1 MENNENKTIKMEN
14 NETLN
19 KKKYIIST
27 TFCLPI
33 TYVDKDKLHEIDAHV
48 MTDLEL
54 IHVQSDLDKEEKEEK
69 ETEKEEEEKEK
80 SKKEEKDNSSVI
92 KPKTMYEHIFNPETI
107 YGKRFLDQWAKYYT
121 SDVTFLKESQTLI
134 QKCQANH
141 SNHSNRSTTNYANYA
156 ESYSDIHDIWSSIQ
170 GDKNFKD
177 KFGYIDIAM
186 LEPLNSSSLF
196 LQILS
201 LQNLASPVISLL
213 TPLIILIIPFFI
225 LRFQKLPID
234 ISTYISSL
242 KKIAQYHPIGKIF
255 ENFGSVPWDKKVYIF
270 ISIAFY
276 FLQIYQNIMS
286 CYRFYKNM
294 FLIHNNIHKFANYI
308 SGSVENICTINSI
321 IEKEKLTSYRS
332 FHAENEKHAQ
342 TLSELH
348 EEIRNV
354 MPFKLTLSNVSN
366 IGTIM
371 KLYYRFHCDEN
382 VKNAISYT
390 FGFNSYVEHLSGLAC
405 LIKNKKIAAC
415 TFLSPALSSSSSS
428 KKTYFKSSYYAP
440 LMNDRPVKNNIVLNK
455 KATITGPNAAGKTT
469 MIKSTLLNIIFSQQF
484 GYGFYKKAK
493 LVPYEF
499 VHSYLNIPDTSGRDS
514 LFQAESRR
522 CREIITCL
530 VAHKTKRHFC
540 IFDELYSGTN
550 PYEAVASAYGFV
562 KYLNTFENVDLLL
575 TTHYSK
581 LCKLLE
587 AEHVEN
593 MHMKIERTNCGQ
605 GQQGQGQGDEDK
617 KEPNSIK
624 YTYKLGKGISS
635 VKGGIKVLEDLDY
648 PIEIINDTRNMIHGV
663 DVEV

>member
-1 MENNENKTIKMEN
+1 MNTNNITIETMTNNERTENKEKSHDIA
-14 NETLN
+14 
-19 KKKYIIST
+19 T
-27 TFCLPI
+27 TFRLPI

-54 IHVQSDLDKEEKEEK
+54 IHVQSDL
-69 ETEKEEEEKEK
+69 EKEK
-80 SKKEEKDNSSVI
+80 EKIEEKDNSVI
-92 KPKTMYEHIFNPETI
+92 KQKTMYEHIFNPETI

-121 SDVTFLKESQTLI
+121 SDVTFLQQSQTLI
-134 QKCQANH
+134 RHYQTDH
-141 SNHSNRSTTNYANYA
+141 STNSATNSATKTYLEIHS
-156 ESYSDIHDIWSSIQ
+156 IWSSIQ

-225 LRFQKLPID
+225 LRFQKLTID

-308 SGSVENICTINSI
+308 SGSVENIRTINSI
-321 IEKEKLTSYRS
+321 IEKEKFSSYRG
-332 FHAENEKHAQ
+332 FQAENEKHAQ
-342 TLSELH
+342 TLSELYD
-348 EEIRNV
+348 EIRNV
-354 MPFKLTLSNVSN
+354 MPFKLTLANVSN

-390 FGFNSYVEHLSGLAC
+390 FGFNSYVEHLSGLVR
-405 LIKNKKIAAC
+405 LIKNKKIAPC
-415 TFLSPALSSSSSS
+415 TFLLPSSASSASSASSS

>member
-1 MENNENKTIKMEN
+1 
-14 NETLN
+14 
-19 KKKYIIST
+19 
-27 TFCLPI
+27 
-33 TYVDKDKLHEIDAHV
+33 
-48 MTDLEL
+48 L
-54 IHVQSDLDKEEKEEK
+54 IHVESDL
-69 ETEKEEEEKEK
+69 EKEK
-80 SKKEEKDNSSVI
+80 EREKEKEKKDNSVI
-92 KPKTMYEHIFNPETI
+92 KQKTMYEHVFNPETI
-107 YGKRFLDQWAKYYT
+107 YGKRFLEQWAKYYT
-121 SDVTFLKESQTLI
+121 SDITFLKESQTLI

-141 SNHSNRSTTNYANYA
+141 FNHSA
-156 ESYSDIHDIWSSIQ
+156 ESYLDIHDIWSSIQ

-225 LRFQKLPID
+225 LRFQKLTID

-308 SGSVENICTINSI
+308 SGSVENIRTINSI
-321 IEKEKLTSYRS
+321 IEKEKLSSYRG
-332 FHAENEKHAQ
+332 FQAENEKHAQ
-342 TLSELH
+342 TLSELYD
-348 EEIRNV
+348 EIRNV

-390 FGFNSYVEHLSGLAC
+390 FGFNSYVEHLSGISH
-405 LIKNKKIAAC
+405 LIKNKKIAPC
-415 TFLSPALSSSSSS
+415 TFLLPSSSKD

-530 VAHKTKRHFC
+530 VEHKTKRHFC

-550 PYEAVASAYGFV
+550 PYEAVASAYGFI
-562 KYLNTFENVDLLL
+562 KYLNTFDNVDLLL

-587 AEHVEN
+587 AERVEN
-593 MHMKIERTNCGQ
+593 MHMKIKRTGEQ
-605 GQQGQGQGDEDK
+605 GQEDK

-648 PIEIINDTRNMIHGV
+648 PIEIINDTRNMIHDV

>member
-1 MENNENKTIKMEN
+1 MDNKNNNKKQEKTIMENKETIMENKETI
-14 NETLN
+14 N
-19 KKKYIIST
+19 KKKDIVNT

-33 TYVDKDKLHEIDAHV
+33 TYVDKDKLHEIDHHV

-54 IHVQSDLDKEEKEEK
+54 IHVQSNLEKEEEK
-69 ETEKEEEEKEK
+69 MKEEEEKMKDKEK
-80 SKKEEKDNSSVI
+80 EKMKDKEKEKMKEDSSVI
-92 KPKTMYEHIFNPETI
+92 KQKTMYEHVFNPETI
-107 YGKRFLDQWAKYYT
+107 YGKRFLEQWARYYT
-121 SDVTFLKESQTLI
+121 SDITFLKESQTLI

-141 SNHSNRSTTNYANYA
+141 FNHSA
-156 ESYSDIHDIWSSIQ
+156 ESYLEIHDIWSSIQ

-225 LRFQKLPID
+225 LRFQKLTID

-308 SGSVENICTINSI
+308 SGSVENIRTINSI
-321 IEKEKLTSYRS
+321 IEKEKLSSYRG
-332 FHAENEKHAQ
+332 FEAENEKHAQ
-342 TLSELH
+342 TLSELYD
-348 EEIRNV
+348 EIRNV
-354 MPFKLTLSNVSN
+354 MPFKLTLANVSN

-390 FGFNSYVEHLSGLAC
+390 FGFNSYVEHLSGLVR

-415 TFLSPALSSSSSS
+415 TYLSPPSS
-428 KKTYFKSSYYAP
+428 KKTYFKSSFYAP

-469 MIKSTLLNIIFSQQF
+469 LIKSTLLNIIFSQQF

-530 VAHKTKRHFC
+530 LENKTKRHFC

-562 KYLNTFENVDLLL
+562 KYLNTFDNVDLLL

-587 AEHVEN
+587 AERVEN
-593 MHMKIERTNCGQ
+593 LHMKIEKTDIIGNTNTNTNAKSPIQ
-605 GQQGQGQGDEDK
+605 
-617 KEPNSIK
+617 
-624 YTYKLGKGISS
+624 YLYKLGKGISS
-635 VKGGIKVLEDLDY
+635 VKGGVKVLEDLDY
-648 PIEIINDTRNMIHGV
+648 PIEIINDTKNMIHFV
-663 DVEV
+663 DAEV

>member
-1 MENNENKTIKMEN
+1 MTKNETTGENN
-14 NETLN
+14 
-19 KKKYIIST
+19 KKYTDITT
-27 TFCLPI
+27 TFRLPI
-33 TYVDKDKLHEIDAHV
+33 TYLDKNKLHEIDPHI

-54 IHVQSDLDKEEKEEK
+54 VRVESDMEKESKKEKEDEKKEEKDKGGSKLEEEKEEK
-69 ETEKEEEEKEK
+69 EKEEEKEK
-80 SKKEEKDNSSVI
+80 T
-92 KPKTMYEHIFNPETI
+92 KTMYEHIFNPETI

-121 SDVTFLKESQTLI
+121 SDVIFLRQSQKLI
-134 QKCQANH
+134 QCYQT
-141 SNHSNRSTTNYANYA
+141 NRRHHHDDRDNDSAVA
-156 ESYSDIHDIWSSIQ
+156 KSYSDIHNIWSSIQ

-177 KFGYIDIAM
+177 KFGYIDITM

-196 LQILS
+196 LQVLS

-234 ISTYISSL
+234 LSMYISSL

-255 ENFGSVPWDKKVYIF
+255 ENFGSVPWDKKIYIF

-276 FLQIYQNIMS
+276 FLQIYQNIVS
-286 CYRFYKNM
+286 CHRFYKNM
-294 FLIHNNIHKFANYI
+294 FLIHNNIHAFTSYI
-308 SGSVENICTINSI
+308 GASIENIRFINSV
-321 IEKEKLTSYRS
+321 IEKENLTLYHA

-348 EEIRNV
+348 DEIRNV
-354 MPFKLTLSNVSN
+354 MPFKLTLANISN

-371 KLYYRFHCDEN
+371 KLYYRFHCDQS
-382 VKNAISYT
+382 VKNAVSYT
-390 FGFNSYVEHLSGLAC
+390 FGFNSYVEHLSGLSR
-405 LIKNKKIAAC
+405 LIQNKKIAAC
-415 TFLSPALSSSSSS
+415 TFLSPLSSSSSS

-440 LMNDRPVKNNIVLNK
+440 LMNGRPVKNNIVLNK

-469 MIKSTLLNIIFSQQF
+469 LIKSTLLNIIFSQQF

-530 VAHKTKRHFC
+530 LENKTKRHFC

-550 PYEAVASAYGFV
+550 PYEAVASAFGFI
-562 KYLNTFENVDLLL
+562 KYLNTFDNVDLLL

-587 AEHVEN
+587 AERIEN
-593 MHMKIERTNCGQ
+593 MHMKIKRVADATNT
-605 GQQGQGQGDEDK
+605 
-617 KEPNSIK
+617 NSIR
-624 YTYKLGKGISS
+624 YLYKLGKGISS
-635 VKGGIKVLEDLDY
+635 VKGGVKVLEDLDY
-648 PIEIINDTRNMIHGV
+648 PIEIINDTKNMIHGV

>member
-1 MENNENKTIKMEN
+1 MTNSEKTENKEKSHDIN
-14 NETLN
+14 
-19 KKKYIIST
+19 ST
-27 TFCLPI
+27 FRLPI
-33 TYVDKDKLHEIDAHV
+33 TYVDADKLHEIDAHV

-54 IHVQSDLDKEEKEEK
+54 VQVQSDV
-69 ETEKEEEEKEK
+69 EKEK
-80 SKKEEKDNSSVI
+80 EKEKEKMEDASVI
-92 KPKTMYEHIFNPETI
+92 KQKTMYDHIFNPETI

-121 SDVTFLKESQTLI
+121 SDITFLKESQTLI
-134 QKCQANH
+134 QKCELNH
-141 SNHSNRSTTNYANYA
+141 LDLDRSTKEYL
-156 ESYSDIHDIWSSIQ
+156 EIHNIWSSIQ
-170 GDKNFKD
+170 GDKHFKD

-234 ISTYISSL
+234 LTMYISSL

-276 FLQIYQNIMS
+276 FLQIYQNIVS
-286 CYRFYKNM
+286 CHRFYKNM
-294 FLIHNNIHKFANYI
+294 FLIHNNIHKFATYI
-308 SGSVENICTINSI
+308 GGSIENVRFINSI
-321 IEKEKLTSYRS
+321 IDKENLTSYRA
-332 FHAENEKHAQ
+332 FQAENEKHAQ
-342 TLSELH
+342 ILTQLH
-348 EEIRNV
+348 DEIRNV
-354 MPFKLTLSNVSN
+354 MPFKLTLGNVSN

-390 FGFNSYVEHLSGLAC
+390 FGFNSYVEHLSGLTS
-405 LIKNKKIAAC
+405 LIQNKKMAAC
-415 TFLSPALSSSSSS
+415 TFLLSSSSSS

-440 LMNDRPVKNNIVLNK
+440 LMNDCPVKNNIVLNK

-469 MIKSTLLNIIFSQQF
+469 LIKSTLLNIIFSQQF

-530 VAHKTKRHFC
+530 LEHKTRRHFC

-550 PYEAVASAYGFV
+550 PYEAVASAYGFI
-562 KYLNTFENVDLLL
+562 KYLNTFDNVDLLL

-587 AEHVEN
+587 AQHVEN
-593 MHMKIERTNCGQ
+593 LHMKIERIGEQEERQEGQ
-605 GQQGQGQGDEDK
+605 AEK
-617 KEPNSIK
+617 KANSIR

>member
-1 MENNENKTIKMEN
+1 MENKEPVMENKEPI
-14 NETLN
+14 N
-19 KKKYIIST
+19 KKKDIVNT

-33 TYVDKDKLHEIDAHV
+33 TYVDKNKLHEIDPHV

-54 IHVQSDLDKEEKEEK
+54 ILVQSDLEKEK
-69 ETEKEEEEKEK
+69 EEEKEK
-80 SKKEEKDNSSVI
+80 KVNTVVKQ
-92 KPKTMYEHIFNPETI
+92 KTMYEHVFGPETI
-107 YGKRFLDQWAKYYT
+107 YGKRFLEQWAKYYT
-121 SDVTFLKESQTLI
+121 SDIRFLKDSQTLI

-141 SNHSNRSTTNYANYA
+141 FNHSA

-225 LRFQKLPID
+225 LRFQKLTID

-242 KKIAQYHPIGKIF
+242 KKIAQYHPVGKIF

-308 SGSVENICTINSI
+308 SGSIENIRTVHSI
-321 IEKEKLTSYRS
+321 IEKEKLSSYS
-332 FHAENEKHAQ
+332 GFQVESEKHAQ
-342 TLSELH
+342 TLSELYD
-348 EEIRNV
+348 EIRNV
-354 MPFKLTLSNVSN
+354 MPFKLTLANVSN

-390 FGFNSYVEHLSGLAC
+390 FGFNSYVEHLSGLAR
-405 LIKNKKIAAC
+405 LIKNKKIAPC
-415 TFLSPALSSSSSS
+415 TFLLPSSPSS

-440 LMNDRPVKNNIVLNK
+440 LMNDRPVKNNIALNK

-530 VAHKTKRHFC
+530 LEHKTKRHFC

-550 PYEAVASAYGFV
+550 PYEAVASAYGFI

-587 AEHVEN
+587 AERVEN
-593 MHMKIERTNCGQ
+593 MHMKIERTGGQ
-605 GQQGQGQGDEDK
+605 GQDDK
-617 KEPNSIK
+617 KVVNSIR

-648 PIEIINDTRNMIHGV
+648 PVEIINDTRNMIDGI
-663 DVEV
+663 DAEV

>member
-1 MENNENKTIKMEN
+1 MEK
-14 NETLN
+14 NETIN
-19 KKKYIIST
+19 KKKYGDIST

-33 TYVDKDKLHEIDAHV
+33 TYVEKDKLHEINNDV

-54 IHVQSDLDKEEKEEK
+54 IHFQSDLEKEEKEE
-69 ETEKEEEEKEK
+69 
-80 SKKEEKDNSSVI
+80 I
-92 KPKTMYEHIFNPETI
+92 KNNIVRNQKTMYEHVFRPETI
-107 YGKRFLDQWAKYYT
+107 YGKWFLEQWARYYT
-121 SDVTFLKESQTLI
+121 SDVTFLKESQILI
-134 QKCQANH
+134 QKCQTNFDH
-141 SNHSNRSTTNYANYA
+141 SNNITCYL
-156 ESYSDIHDIWSSIQ
+156 EIHEIWKSIQ
-170 GDKNFKD
+170 GDKHFKD
-177 KFGYIDIAM
+177 KFGYIDVAV

-234 ISTYISSL
+234 LSMYITSL

-255 ENFGSVPWDKKVYIF
+255 DNFGSVPWDKKVYIF

-294 FLIHNNIHKFANYI
+294 FIIHNNIHKFADYI
-308 SGSVENICTINSI
+308 RGSMENIYFINSI
-321 IEKEKLTSYRS
+321 IVKENLTSYRT
-332 FHAENEKHAQ
+332 FQVVNEKHVNN
-342 TLSELH
+342 LSEFYD
-348 EEIRNV
+348 EIRNV
-354 MPFKLTLSNVSN
+354 MPFKFTLSNVSN

-371 KLYYRFHCDEN
+371 KTYYRFYCDEN
-382 VKNAISYT
+382 IKNAISYT
-390 FGFNSYVEHLSGLAC
+390 FGFNSFVEHLDGLTR
-405 LIKNKKIAAC
+405 LIQNKKVAPC
-415 TFLSPALSSSSSS
+415 TFLLPSSPSKS
-428 KKTYFKSSYYAP
+428 KKTYFKHSYYVA
-440 LMNDRPVKNNIVLNK
+440 LMNDRPVKNNIILNK
-455 KATITGPNAAGKTT
+455 KTTITGPNAAGKTT
-469 MIKSTLLNIIFSQQF
+469 LIKSTLLNIIFSQQF

-493 LVPYEF
+493 LIPYEF

-530 VAHKTKRHFC
+530 LNNKTKRHFC

-550 PYEAVASAYGFV
+550 PYEAVASAFGFI
-562 KYLNTFENVDLLL
+562 KYLNMFNNVDLLL

-587 AEHVEN
+587 AECIEN
-593 MHMKIERTNCGQ
+593 MHMKIKRIGQ
-605 GQQGQGQGDEDK
+605 EGENNEGH
-617 KEPNSIK
+617 SIR

-635 VKGGIKVLEDLDY
+635 VKGGIKVLQDLDY
-648 PIEIINDTRNMIHGV
+648 PIEIINDTKKMIHGI
-663 DVEV
+663 DVEA

>member
-1 MENNENKTIKMEN
+1 MTHNETRENN
-14 NETLN
+14 
-19 KKKYIIST
+19 KKNDEKYTTDINTNT
-27 TFCLPI
+27 TFRLPI
-33 TYVDKDKLHEIDAHV
+33 TYLDKDKLHEIDAHV

-54 IHVQSDLDKEEKEEK
+54 IRVESDMEKEKRKKDEEK
-69 ETEKEEEEKEK
+69 KEEEEEK
-80 SKKEEKDNSSVI
+80 GGSKLETPKQ
-92 KPKTMYEHIFNPETI
+92 KTMYEHIFSPETV

-121 SDVTFLKESQTLI
+121 SDVTFLRQSQTLI
-134 QKCQANH
+134 QCYQTNPNH
-141 SNHSNRSTTNYANYA
+141 SDDPVTAATVTK
-156 ESYSDIHDIWSSIQ
+156 SYLDIHNIWTSIQ
-170 GDKNFKD
+170 SDKQFKD

-225 LRFQKLPID
+225 LRFQNLPID
-234 ISTYISSL
+234 LSMYVSSL

-255 ENFGSVPWDKKVYIF
+255 ENFGSVPWDKKIYIF

-294 FLIHNNIHKFANYI
+294 FLIHSNIHAFANYI
-308 SGSVENICTINSI
+308 SGSVENIRTMNSI
-321 IEKEKLTSYRS
+321 IEKEKLSSYRG
-332 FHAENEKHAQ
+332 FQAENEKHAQ

-348 EEIRNV
+348 DEIRNV
-354 MPFKLTLSNVSN
+354 MPFKLTLANVSN

-371 KLYYRFHCDEN
+371 KLYYRFHCDPC

-390 FGFNSYVEHLSGLAC
+390 FGFNSYVEHLSGLVR

-415 TFLSPALSSSSSS
+415 TYLSPPSS
-428 KKTYFKSSYYAP
+428 KKTYFKSSFYAP

-469 MIKSTLLNIIFSQQF
+469 LIKSTLLNIIFSQQF

-530 VAHKTKRHFC
+530 LENKTKRHFC

-562 KYLNTFENVDLLL
+562 KYLNTFDNVDLLL

-587 AEHVEN
+587 TERVEN
-593 MHMKIERTNCGQ
+593 LHMKIEKTDIIGNTNTNTNAKSPIQ
-605 GQQGQGQGDEDK
+605 
-617 KEPNSIK
+617 
-624 YTYKLGKGISS
+624 YLYKLGKGISS
-635 VKGGIKVLEDLDY
+635 VKGGVKVLEDLDY
-648 PIEIINDTRNMIHGV
+648 PIEIINDTKNMIHFV
-663 DVEV
+663 DAEV

>member
-1 MENNENKTIKMEN
+1 MTNSEKTENKEKLHDIT
-14 NETLN
+14 
-19 KKKYIIST
+19 T
-27 TFCLPI
+27 TFRLPI

-54 IHVQSDLDKEEKEEK
+54 IHVQSDLDKE
-69 ETEKEEEEKEK
+69 KEK
-80 SKKEEKDNSSVI
+80 IEEKDNSII
-92 KPKTMYEHIFNPETI
+92 KQKTIYEHVFNPETI

-134 QKCQANH
+134 QKCELNRLDLDRSAKSYLEIH
-141 SNHSNRSTTNYANYA
+141 S
-156 ESYSDIHDIWSSIQ
+156 IWSSIQ
-170 GDKNFKD
+170 GDKHFKD

-234 ISTYISSL
+234 LTMYISSL

-276 FLQIYQNIMS
+276 FLQIYQNIVS
-286 CYRFYKNM
+286 CHRFYKNM
-294 FLIHNNIHKFANYI
+294 FLIHNNIHAFTNYI
-308 SGSVENICTINSI
+308 GGSIENIRTINSI
-321 IEKEKLTSYRS
+321 IDKEKLTSYRT
-332 FHAENEKHAQ
+332 FQAENDKHAQ
-342 TLSELH
+342 ILSELYD
-348 EEIRNV
+348 EIRNV
-354 MPFKLTLSNVSN
+354 MPFKLTLANVSN

-371 KLYYRFHCDEN
+371 KLYYRFYCDEN
-382 VKNAISYT
+382 VKSAISYT
-390 FGFNSYVEHLSGLAC
+390 FGFNSYVEHLSGLTR
-405 LIKNKKIAAC
+405 LIQNKKMAAC
-415 TFLSPALSSSSSS
+415 TFLLPSSSSSS
-428 KKTYFKSSYYAP
+428 LKDKKTYFKSSYYAP

-469 MIKSTLLNIIFSQQF
+469 LIKSTLLNIIFSQQF

-493 LVPYEF
+493 LVPYDF

-530 VAHKTKRHFC
+530 LEHKTKRHFC

-550 PYEAVASAYGFV
+550 PYEAVASAYGFI
-562 KYLNTFENVDLLL
+562 KYLNTFQNVDLLL

-587 AEHVEN
+587 AERVEN
-593 MHMKIERTNCGQ
+593 MHMKIERTGEQGQ
-605 GQQGQGQGDEDK
+605 GQQGPIGQAEK
-617 KEPNSIK
+617 KANSIR

>member
-1 MENNENKTIKMEN
+1 MTNSEKTENKEKSHDIN
-14 NETLN
+14 
-19 KKKYIIST
+19 ST
-27 TFCLPI
+27 FRLPI
-33 TYVDKDKLHEIDAHV
+33 TYVDADKLHEIDAHV

-54 IHVQSDLDKEEKEEK
+54 VQVQSDV
-69 ETEKEEEEKEK
+69 EKEK
-80 SKKEEKDNSSVI
+80 EKEKEKMEDASVI
-92 KPKTMYEHIFNPETI
+92 KQKTMYDHIFNPETI

-121 SDVTFLKESQTLI
+121 SDVTFLQQSQTLI
-134 QKCQANH
+134 RHYQTDHFNH
-141 SNHSNRSTTNYANYA
+141 SA
-156 ESYSDIHDIWSSIQ
+156 ESYLEIHNIWSSIQ
-170 GDKNFKD
+170 GDKHFKD

-234 ISTYISSL
+234 LTMYISSL

-276 FLQIYQNIMS
+276 FLQIYQNIVS
-286 CYRFYKNM
+286 CHRFYKNM
-294 FLIHNNIHKFANYI
+294 FLIHNNIHKFATYI
-308 SGSVENICTINSI
+308 GGSIENVRFINSI
-321 IEKEKLTSYRS
+321 IDKENLTSYRA
-332 FHAENEKHAQ
+332 FQAENEKHAQ
-342 TLSELH
+342 ILTQLH
-348 EEIRNV
+348 DEIRNV
-354 MPFKLTLSNVSN
+354 MPFKLTLGNVSN

-390 FGFNSYVEHLSGLAC
+390 FGFNSYVEHLSGLTS
-405 LIKNKKIAAC
+405 LIQNKKMAAC
-415 TFLSPALSSSSSS
+415 TFLLPSSSSSLKD

-440 LMNDRPVKNNIVLNK
+440 LMNDCPVKNNIVLNK

-469 MIKSTLLNIIFSQQF
+469 LIKSTLLNIIFSQQF

-530 VAHKTKRHFC
+530 LEHKTRRHFC

-550 PYEAVASAYGFV
+550 PYEAVASAYGFI
-562 KYLNTFENVDLLL
+562 KYLNTFDNVDLLL

-587 AEHVEN
+587 AQHVEN
-593 MHMKIERTNCGQ
+593 LHMKIERIDEQEERQEGQ
-605 GQQGQGQGDEDK
+605 AEK
-617 KEPNSIK
+617 KANSIR

>member
-1 MENNENKTIKMEN
+1 MTNSETMENKEKN
-14 NETLN
+14 N
-19 KKKYIIST
+19 KKSYDINT

-33 TYVDKDKLHEIDAHV
+33 AYVDKDKLHEIDRHV

-54 IHVQSDLDKEEKEEK
+54 IHVQSDL
-69 ETEKEEEEKEK
+69 EKEK
-80 SKKEEKDNSSVI
+80 EKEKIEEREEIKTEDNSVI
-92 KPKTMYEHIFNPETI
+92 KQKTMYQHIFNPETI
-107 YGKRFLDQWAKYYT
+107 YGKRFLEQWAKYYT

-141 SNHSNRSTTNYANYA
+141 FNHSA
-156 ESYSDIHDIWSSIQ
+156 ESYLEIHEIWGSIQ

-225 LRFQKLPID
+225 LRFQKLTID

-294 FLIHNNIHKFANYI
+294 FLIHNNIHKFSNYI
-308 SGSVENICTINSI
+308 SGSVENIRTINSI
-321 IEKEKLTSYRS
+321 IEKEKLSSYRG
-332 FHAENEKHAQ
+332 FQAENEKHAQ
-342 TLSELH
+342 ILSELYD
-348 EEIRNV
+348 EIRNV
-354 MPFKLTLSNVSN
+354 MPFKLTLGNVSN

-390 FGFNSYVEHLSGLAC
+390 FGFNSYVEHLSGLLR
-405 LIKNKKIAAC
+405 LIKNKKIAPC
-415 TFLSPALSSSSSS
+415 TFLLPSSSKD

-440 LMNDRPVKNNIVLNK
+440 LMNERPVKNNIVLNK

-469 MIKSTLLNIIFSQQF
+469 LIKSTLLNIIFSQQF

-493 LVPYEF
+493 LAPYEF

-530 VAHKTKRHFC
+530 LEHKTKRHFC

-550 PYEAVASAYGFV
+550 PYEAVASAYGFI

-587 AEHVEN
+587 AERVEN
-593 MHMKIERTNCGQ
+593 MHMKIKRTGEQ
-605 GQQGQGQGDEDK
+605 GQEQGQKEK
-617 KEPNSIK
+617 KEPNSIR

>member
-1 MENNENKTIKMEN
+1 MEKKDDLNDIK
-14 NETLN
+14 LD
-19 KKKYIIST
+19 T
-27 TFCLPI
+27 TFRLPI
-33 TYVDKDKLHEIDAHV
+33 TYVDKNKLHEIDPHV

-54 IHVQSDLDKEEKEEK
+54 IHVKSELA
-69 ETEKEEEEKEK
+69 TEKN
-80 SKKEEKDNSSVI
+80 KDNSDI
-92 KPKTMYEHIFNPETI
+92 TQKTMYEHAFRPSTI
-107 YGKRFLDQWAKYYT
+107 YGKYFLDEWARYYT
-121 SDVTFLKESQTLI
+121 SDVTFLKDSQVLI
-134 QKCQANH
+134 KKCQSRTETA
-141 SNHSNRSTTNYANYA
+141 SCVETYL
-156 ESYSDIHDIWSSIQ
+156 EIHKIWTSIQ
-170 GDKNFKD
+170 GDKHFKD

-225 LRFQKLPID
+225 LRFRNMPID
-234 ISTYISSL
+234 FSGYISFL

-255 ENFGSVPWDKKVYIF
+255 ENFGSVPWDKKIYIF

-276 FLQIYQNIMS
+276 FLQIYQNIVS

-294 FLIHNNIHKFANYI
+294 FLIHTNIYAFSNYIRESIENIHF
-308 SGSVENICTINSI
+308 INSI
-321 IEKEKLTSYRS
+321 IVKEKFSSYHT
-332 FHAENEKHAQ
+332 FQLENEKHAQ
-342 TLSELH
+342 TLSQLH
-348 EEIRNV
+348 DEIKNV
-354 MPFKLTLSNVSN
+354 MPFKLTLANVSN

-382 VKNAISYT
+382 VKNSIRYT
-390 FGFNSYVEHLSGLAC
+390 FGFNSYVEHLSGLAH
-405 LIKNKKIAAC
+405 LIQSKKITAC
-415 TFLSPALSSSSSS
+415 KFLSPMSTSSC

-440 LMNDRPVKNNIVLNK
+440 LMNDPVVKNNIRLNK
-455 KATITGPNAAGKTT
+455 KMTITGPNAAGKTT
-469 MIKSTLLNIIFSQQF
+469 LIKSTLLNIIFSQQF

-493 LVPYEF
+493 MVPYEF

-522 CREIITCL
+522 CREIISCL
-530 VAHKTKRHFC
+530 LNNKTKRHFC

-550 PYEAVASAYGFV
+550 PYEAVASAFGFI
-562 KYLNTFENVDLLL
+562 KYLNTFDNVDLLL

-587 AEHVEN
+587 AERVEN
-593 MHMKIERTNCGQ
+593 MHMKIERAIVEGQ
-605 GQQGQGQGDEDK
+605 DV
-617 KEPNSIK
+617 IR
-624 YTYKLGKGISS
+624 YTYKLGKGISC

-648 PIEIINDTRNMIHGV
+648 PIEIITDTKNMIHDV

>member
-1 MENNENKTIKMEN
+1 MTNSETMENKEKN
-14 NETLN
+14 N
-19 KKKYIIST
+19 KKSYEINT

-33 TYVDKDKLHEIDAHV
+33 TYVDKDKLHEIDHHV

-54 IHVQSDLDKEEKEEK
+54 IHVQSDLDKETDKEKDK
-69 ETEKEEEEKEK
+69 ETEKEKDKEKE
-80 SKKEEKDNSSVI
+80 DNSAI
-92 KPKTMYEHIFNPETI
+92 KQKTMYEHIFNPETI
-107 YGKRFLDQWAKYYT
+107 YGKRFLEQWAKYYT

-141 SNHSNRSTTNYANYA
+141 FNH
-156 ESYSDIHDIWSSIQ
+156 YSSGAGAAATAGGAATELYLEIHEIWGSIQ

-196 LQILS
+196 LEILS

-308 SGSVENICTINSI
+308 SGSIENIHSINSI
-321 IEKEKLTSYRS
+321 IEKETLSSYRN
-332 FHAENEKHAQ
+332 FRTENEKHAQ
-342 TLSELH
+342 TLLELYD
-348 EEIRNV
+348 EIRNV
-354 MPFKLTLSNVSN
+354 MPFKLTLANVSN

-371 KLYYRFHCDEN
+371 KLYYRFHCDED

-390 FGFNSYVEHLSGLAC
+390 FGFNSYVEHISGLAH
-405 LIKNKKIAAC
+405 LIRNKKIAPC
-415 TFLSPALSSSSSS
+415 TFLEPLSR

-440 LMNDRPVKNNIVLNK
+440 LMNERPVKNNIVLNK

-469 MIKSTLLNIIFSQQF
+469 LIKSTLLNIIFSQQF

-530 VAHKTKRHFC
+530 LEHKTKRHFC

-550 PYEAVASAYGFV
+550 PYEAVASAYGFI

-587 AEHVEN
+587 AERVEN
-593 MHMKIERTNCGQ
+593 MHMKIERTG
-605 GQQGQGQGDEDK
+605 GVGQGQGQGQGQGER
-617 KEPNSIK
+617 KESNSIR

-648 PIEIINDTRNMIHGV
+648 PIEIINDTRNMIHGI

>member
-1 MENNENKTIKMEN
+1 MTNSEKTENKEKSYEIN
-14 NETLN
+14 
-19 KKKYIIST
+19 T

-33 TYVDKDKLHEIDAHV
+33 AYVDKDKLHEIDAHV

-54 IHVQSDLDKEEKEEK
+54 IHVKSDL
-69 ETEKEEEEKEK
+69 EKEK
-80 SKKEEKDNSSVI
+80 SKEKIEEREEIKTEDNSVI
-92 KPKTMYEHIFNPETI
+92 KQKTMYQHIFNPETI
-107 YGKRFLDQWAKYYT
+107 YGKRFLEQWAKYYT

-134 QKCQANH
+134 QKCQVNHFNH
-141 SNHSNRSTTNYANYA
+141 SA
-156 ESYSDIHDIWSSIQ
+156 ESYLEIHEIWGSIQ
-170 GDKNFKD
+170 GDKHFKD

-225 LRFQKLPID
+225 LRFQKLTID

-308 SGSVENICTINSI
+308 SGSVENIHTINSI
-321 IEKEKLTSYRS
+321 IEKEKLSSYRG
-332 FHAENEKHAQ
+332 FQVENEKHAQ
-342 TLSELH
+342 ILSELYY
-348 EEIRNV
+348 EIRNV
-354 MPFKLTLSNVSN
+354 MPFKLTLGNVSN

-390 FGFNSYVEHLSGLAC
+390 FGFNSYVEHLSGLSH
-405 LIKNKKIAAC
+405 LIKNKKIAPC
-415 TFLSPALSSSSSS
+415 TFLLPSSSKD

-440 LMNDRPVKNNIVLNK
+440 LMNERPVKNNIVLNK

-469 MIKSTLLNIIFSQQF
+469 LIKSTLLNIIFSQQF

-530 VAHKTKRHFC
+530 VEHKTKRHFC

-550 PYEAVASAYGFV
+550 PYEAVASAYGFI
-562 KYLNTFENVDLLL
+562 KYLNTFDNVDLLL

-587 AEHVEN
+587 AERVEN
-593 MHMKIERTNCGQ
+593 MHMKIERTG
-605 GQQGQGQGDEDK
+605 GSEK
-617 KEPNSIK
+617 KEPNSIR

>member
-1 MENNENKTIKMEN
+1 MTNSETMENKEKN
-14 NETLN
+14 N
-19 KKKYIIST
+19 KKTYEINT

-33 TYVDKDKLHEIDAHV
+33 AYVDKDKLHEIDHHV

-54 IHVQSDLDKEEKEEK
+54 IHVQGESDLEK
-69 ETEKEEEEKEK
+69 EKEK
-80 SKKEEKDNSSVI
+80 SKEKKEEREEIKTEDNSVI
-92 KPKTMYEHIFNPETI
+92 KQKTMYQHIFNPETI
-107 YGKRFLDQWAKYYT
+107 YGKRFLEQWAKYYT

-141 SNHSNRSTTNYANYA
+141 FNHSA
-156 ESYSDIHDIWSSIQ
+156 ESYLEIHEIWGSIQ
-170 GDKNFKD
+170 GDKHFKD

-308 SGSVENICTINSI
+308 SGSVENIRTINSI
-321 IEKEKLTSYRS
+321 IEKEKLSSYHR
-332 FHAENEKHAQ
+332 FQAENEKHAQ
-342 TLSELH
+342 TLSELYD
-348 EEIRNV
+348 EIRNV
-354 MPFKLTLSNVSN
+354 MPFKLTLGNVSN

-390 FGFNSYVEHLSGLAC
+390 FGFNSYVEHLSGLSR
-405 LIKNKKIAAC
+405 LIKNKKIAPC
-415 TFLSPALSSSSSS
+415 TFLLPSSSSSKD

-440 LMNDRPVKNNIVLNK
+440 LMNERPVKNNIVLNK

-469 MIKSTLLNIIFSQQF
+469 LIKSTLLNIIFSQQF

-550 PYEAVASAYGFV
+550 PYEAVASAYGFI

-587 AEHVEN
+587 AENVEN
-593 MHMKIERTNCGQ
+593 MHMKIKRTSG
-605 GQQGQGQGDEDK
+605 GEQGQGQEDK
-617 KEPNSIK
+617 QEPNSIR

>member
-1 MENNENKTIKMEN
+1 
-14 NETLN
+14 
-19 KKKYIIST
+19 
-27 TFCLPI
+27 
-33 TYVDKDKLHEIDAHV
+33 
-48 MTDLEL
+48 
-54 IHVQSDLDKEEKEEK
+54 
-69 ETEKEEEEKEK
+69 
-80 SKKEEKDNSSVI
+80 
-92 KPKTMYEHIFNPETI
+92 
-107 YGKRFLDQWAKYYT
+107 
-121 SDVTFLKESQTLI
+121 
-134 QKCQANH
+134 
-141 SNHSNRSTTNYANYA
+141 
-156 ESYSDIHDIWSSIQ
+156 
-170 GDKNFKD
+170 
-177 KFGYIDIAM
+177 
-186 LEPLNSSSLF
+186 
-196 LQILS
+196 
-201 LQNLASPVISLL
+201 
-213 TPLIILIIPFFI
+213 
-225 LRFQKLPID
+225 
-234 ISTYISSL
+234 
-242 KKIAQYHPIGKIF
+242 
-255 ENFGSVPWDKKVYIF
+255 
-270 ISIAFY
+270 
-276 FLQIYQNIMS
+276 
-286 CYRFYKNM
+286 M

-308 SGSVENICTINSI
+308 SGSVENIRTINSI
-321 IEKEKLTSYRS
+321 IKKETLSSYHD
-332 FHAENEKHAQ
+332 FQTENEKHAQ
-342 TLSELH
+342 TLSELYD
-348 EEIRNV
+348 EIRNV
-354 MPFKLTLSNVSN
+354 MPFKLTLANVSN

-390 FGFNSYVEHLSGLAC
+390 FGFNSYVEHLSGLSH
-405 LIKNKKIAAC
+405 LIKNKKIAPC
-415 TFLSPALSSSSSS
+415 TFLLSSSSKD

-440 LMNDRPVKNNIVLNK
+440 LMNGRPVKNNIALHK

-530 VAHKTKRHFC
+530 LEHKTKRHFC

-550 PYEAVASAYGFV
+550 PYEAVASAYGFI

-587 AEHVEN
+587 AERVEN
-593 MHMKIERTNCGQ
+593 MHMKIERI
-605 GQQGQGQGDEDK
+605 GDSEK
-617 KEPNSIK
+617 KEPNSII